1 MKLLRKQVTGCTLSK
16 SGKGKA
22 ENIFYQCKYKHRESI
37 SAKQCAPCSSTY
49 KLWSYNKEYGL
60 ERAAFSVNT
69 IG

>member
-1 MKLLRKQVTGCTLSK
+1 MKLLRKQVTACTLSK

-49 KLWSYNKEYGL
+49 KL
-60 ERAAFSVNT
+60 
-69 IG
+69 